1 MPAEHEKKLLASK
14 KHDPAIT
21 SRGFT
26 YWKEATTAFEKH
38 QGSAAHSE
46 AIEALVLLPLQ
57 IQGNIGESVIVSAE
71 IKRRLTER
79 C

>member
-1 MPAEHEKKLLASK
+1 MIQPLLQEGSLTGRKLLL
-14 KHDPAIT
+14 
-21 SRGFT
+21 
-26 YWKEATTAFEKH
+26 TAFEKH
-38 QGSAAHSE
+38 QGSAAHCE